1 MLFMLFDTP
10 KIVSGGRFFHVH
22 LVDSKLNLLARGH
35 RVEFSVVEGEK
46 REGEEDFMTAQR
58 HFLRSAGSQKSVLV
72 RCDAYCIALLD
83 SYIYKKSA
91 CPEPR
96 FFWTDPR

>member
-72 RCDAYCIALLD
+72 RCDVYCIAQ
-83 SYIYKKSA
+83 
-91 CPEPR
+91 
-96 FFWTDPR
+96 